1 MLHTAAAT
9 KAATAV
15 TTHQRD
21 VNFILYIVY
30 ILIKKMG
37 KKLKMIFHTTSSMS
51 GKRNMG

>member
-21 VNFILYIVY
+21 VNFILYISICIY
-30 ILIKKMG
+30 TYKENG
-37 KKLKMIFHTTSSMS
+37 KKIKNDISH
-51 GKRNMG
+51 NE